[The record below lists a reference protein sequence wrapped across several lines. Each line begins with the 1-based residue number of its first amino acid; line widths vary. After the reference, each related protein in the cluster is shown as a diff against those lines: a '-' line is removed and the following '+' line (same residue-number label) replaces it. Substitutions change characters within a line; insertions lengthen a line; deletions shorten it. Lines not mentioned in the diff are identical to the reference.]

1 MIIRQQYLDALNAF
15 VDKPL
20 VKVIAGMRRVG
31 KSVLMRQA
39 MQAREAAGISSKQI
53 LYIDKESLDFDG
65 IRTHLDLNQ
74 WVQARKLNGK
84 KTSRVYL
91 YIDEVQE
98 IAEWERAVVSLHGEG
113 WCDITLTGSNAHLLS
128 GELSTLL
135 SGRHVVIPVYPLT
148 LREFAL
154 FRKAHG
160 NKENTEESFWNYVRV
175 GGLPGIHDF
184 SLQSPA
190 LGEFVRNLYSA
201 ILLRDVVG
209 RFRIRDV
216 SVLERV
222 ARFVLANCGN
232 ITTAKSIAD
241 YFKSQRLQVTLPTV
255 LNYLDALEAAWL
267 VRKVGRI
274 DLQGKKNLEFHD
286 KYYAGDIGLRNG
298 LVGYRE
304 TELPGLLE
312 NIVCLELMARG
323 YSVCTGQRAGLE
335 VDFVAERADER
346 MYLQVCYKLSDATT
360 VEREFRSLDQIDDHW
375 PKLVLSLD
383 PHWEGARK
391 GIRWVNLI
399 QWLMKE

>member
-1 MIIRQQYLDALNAF
+1 MINRPQYLEALKAF

-20 VKVIAGMRRVG
+20 VKVIVGMRRVG
-31 KSVLMRQA
+31 KSTLMRQA
-39 MQAREAAGISSKQI
+39 MAERSAGGIPAKRI
-53 LYIDKESLDFDG
+53 LIVDKESLDFEG
-65 IRTHLDLNQ
+65 IRTHMDLNQ
-74 WVQARKLNGK
+74 WVQARKPKGK
-84 KTSRVYL
+84 KPARCYL

-98 IAEWERAVVSLHGEG
+98 ITDWERAVVSLLGEG

-128 GELSTLL
+128 GELATLL
-135 SGRHVVIPVYPLT
+135 SGRHVVIPVYPLS
-148 LREFAL
+148 LREFIQ

-160 NKENTEESFWNYVRV
+160 AKEIAETAFWTYVRV

-184 SLQSPA
+184 PLDSPA

-216 SVLERV
+216 GLLERV

-255 LNYLDALEAAWL
+255 LSYLDALETAWL
-267 VRKVGRI
+267 VRRIGRI
-274 DLQGKKNLEFHD
+274 DLQGRKNLEFHD

-304 TELPGLLE
+304 TDLPGLLE
-312 NIVCLELMARG
+312 NIVCLELLSRG
-323 YSVCTGQRAGLE
+323 YAVSTGQRAGLE
-335 VDFVAERADER
+335 VDFVAERGNER
-346 MYLQVCYKLSDATT
+346 MYLQVCYRLSDSKT
-360 VEREFRSLDQIDDHW
+360 VERELRSLDQIDDHW
-375 PKLVLSLD
+375 PKLLLSLD
-383 PHWEGARK
+383 PHWEGATK
-391 GIRWVNLI
+391 GIRWKNLI
-399 QWLMKE
+399 QWLQA